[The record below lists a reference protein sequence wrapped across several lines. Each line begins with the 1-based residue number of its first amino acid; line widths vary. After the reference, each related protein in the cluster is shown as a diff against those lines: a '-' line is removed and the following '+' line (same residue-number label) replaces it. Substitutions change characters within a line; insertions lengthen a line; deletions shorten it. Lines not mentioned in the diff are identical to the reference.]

1 MSNDNTQD
9 AAEPSP
15 ASAGSQPVAWAVG
28 NPALV
33 SSRTRAVSV
42 HPQRK
47 WAEAS
52 ARHNGRSEDDI
63 LPLYT
68 HPVPPDRPV
77 GLGFDDMRLTD
88 DERALVRR
96 LAEEREDGHPRAWTN
111 RALTSNDRAT
121 LRVML
126 ERIG

>member
-1 MSNDNTQD
+1 MNNDNTQD
-9 AAEPSP
+9 AAEPSL
-15 ASAGSQPVAWAVG
+15 ASAGSQPVAWSVG

-63 LPLYT
+63 LPLYLM
-68 HPVPPDRPV
+68 PPPA
-77 GLGFDDMRLTD
+77 LTAA
-88 DERALVRR
+88 ERAAIREALEGAEQDAR
-96 LAEEREDGHPRAWTN
+96 LFGDKAAAADAV
-111 RALTSNDRAT
+111 ALRG
-121 LRVML
+121 LL
-126 ERIG
+126 ERLG